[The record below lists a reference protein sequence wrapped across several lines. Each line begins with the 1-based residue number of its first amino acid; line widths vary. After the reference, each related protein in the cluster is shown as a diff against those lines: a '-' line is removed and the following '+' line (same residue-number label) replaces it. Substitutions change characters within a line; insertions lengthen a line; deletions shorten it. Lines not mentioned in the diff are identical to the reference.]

1 MTAAVTP
8 TIGDATTDA
17 GPTAGA
23 KAAASAA
30 DDGVFVA
37 GDDDGEFD
45 AFGRDPAVIASLA
58 PRLDAL
64 VHRYF
69 RLTVEGESTLPKTGR
84 LIFVANH
91 GGALPWDVI
100 VLLRALSMAQGSAR
114 PIRPLV
120 EDPVIATPFLGTLM
134 SRLGCVRASQEN
146 ATRLLERN
154 HAVLVF
160 PEGMQGLGKTWGR
173 RHQLQRFGRGGFVRL
188 AVRTN
193 STLVPVAVVGGEETA
208 PLLGKVAALKGFL
221 PDLVPYLPIT
231 PLFPLLG
238 PVGLLPLP
246 ARWRVRFGAPVDAS
260 ALVKDEGDAVAING
274 VAADIRDRLQRDVQ
288 ELVEARGNAYL

>member
-1 MTAAVTP
+1 MTTTETSPSTSAD
-8 TIGDATTDA
+8 GD
-17 GPTAGA
+17 GF
-23 KAAASAA
+23 
-30 DDGVFVA
+30 DDGS
-37 GDDDGEFD
+37 FD
-45 AFGRDPAVIASLA
+45 AFGRDPAVIAALA

-64 VHRYF
+64 VDRYF
-69 RLTVEGESTLPKTGR
+69 RLHVEGETALPAAGR
-84 LIFVANH
+84 VIFVANH

-100 VLLRALSMAQGSAR
+100 VLLQAITRAVDHVAAADGDGAAR
-114 PIRPLV
+114 RVIRPLV

-154 HAVLVF
+154 QAVLVF
-160 PEGMQGLGKTWGR
+160 PEGMQGLGKAWGR

-193 STLVPVAVVGGEETA
+193 SVLVPVAVVGGEETA
-208 PLLGKVAALKGFL
+208 PLIAKVAALKGLL

-238 PVGLLPLP
+238 PAGLLPLP
-246 ARWRVRFGAPVDAS
+246 ARWRVRFGAPVDARG
-260 ALVKDEGDAVAING
+260 LVKDEGDAVAING
-274 VAADIRDRLQRDVQ
+274 VAADIRERLQRDVA